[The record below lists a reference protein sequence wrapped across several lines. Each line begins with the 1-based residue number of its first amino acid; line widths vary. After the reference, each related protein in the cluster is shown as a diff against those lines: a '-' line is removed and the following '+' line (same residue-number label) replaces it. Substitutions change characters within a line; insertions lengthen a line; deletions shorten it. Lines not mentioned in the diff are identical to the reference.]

1 MIALSPTMEEGTIVA
16 WHKKKGERV
25 ESGDVLCEVETD
37 KATMDYESTQSG
49 VLLEILK
56 KEGEKARVG
65 EVIAVLG
72 EEGEDISSLLSEIS
86 AAAEETPKAGS
97 EPDRPPAVEAP
108 SPKEEPGPQGAQGR
122 VAGGGVEDLRG
133 RAALEVPP
141 PAGRVKASPLARKR
155 ARELGVDLRL
165 VRGSGPGGRVT
176 VRDVEEAAKAGPA
189 ASPAASGG
197 PRRLAGGR
205 EPVTPMRAAIARR
218 LSESKRTAPHFTLT
232 VKVRADRLLTLRE
245 QVNEGRQERLSF
257 NAFLMK
263 LAAEALVRHPQILS
277 SWEGEAIRYFD
288 TVDIGLAVALPGG
301 LITPVVRSCEYKTV
315 EEIDRELKDLI
326 ARAREGGL
334 SPEEYTGAGFTI
346 SNLGSYGI
354 TEFTAIINPPASAIL
369 AVGAVTT
376 EPVWE
381 GGGVVPARVVRLT
394 LSCDHRT
401 IDGAVGAAFMAG
413 LARYVEEPGRALV

>member
-1 MIALSPTMEEGTIVA
+1 ME
-16 WHKKKGERV
+16 
-25 ESGDVLCEVETD
+25 LP
-37 KATMDYESTQSG
+37 
-49 VLLEILK
+49 L
-56 KEGEKARVG
+56 
-65 EVIAVLG
+65 
-72 EEGEDISSLLSEIS
+72 
-86 AAAEETPKAGS
+86 
-97 EPDRPPAVEAP
+97 PP
-108 SPKEEPGPQGAQGR
+108 
-122 VAGGGVEDLRG
+122 
-133 RAALEVPP
+133 
-141 PAGRVKASPLARKR
+141 GRVKASPLARKR
-155 ARELGVDLRL
+155 AKELGVDLRV

-176 VRDVEEAAKAGPA
+176 VQDVEEAAKAGHA
-189 ASPAASGG
+189 APLAASGG
-197 PRRLAGGR
+197 PRRVAGGL

-232 VKVRADRLLTLRE
+232 VKVRADRLVALRE
-245 QVNEGRQERLSF
+245 QVNESREERLSF

-288 TVDIGLAVALPGG
+288 SVDIGLAVALPGG

-315 EEIDRELKDLI
+315 EEIDHELKDLI
-326 ARAREGGL
+326 ARAREAKL
-334 SPEEYTGAGFTI
+334 APEEYSGAGFTI

-381 GGGVVPARVVRLT
+381 GGGVVPARIVRLT

-401 IDGAVGAAFMAG
+401 IDGALGAAFMAD
-413 LARYVEEPGRALV
+413 LAKYLEEPGRALV